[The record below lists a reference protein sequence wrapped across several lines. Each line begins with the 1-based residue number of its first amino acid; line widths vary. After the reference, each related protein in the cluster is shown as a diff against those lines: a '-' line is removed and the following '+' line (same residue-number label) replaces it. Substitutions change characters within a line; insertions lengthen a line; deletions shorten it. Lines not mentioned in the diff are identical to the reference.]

1 MISLLLASLLGC
13 TAAVVHIQ
21 PMDPVPDAHW
31 IQLDDD
37 GKAWDCVSRPDGKN
51 WDGLEYYD
59 PLTKKGVVYLFKPG
73 EVTDTITIKL
83 RGVESGT
90 RYRVTFEDGSN
101 HRQMPCSVAG

>member
-51 WDGLEYYD
+51 WHPECVKVDYKNSAEPAKD
-59 PLTKKGVVYLFKPG
+59 
-73 EVTDTITIKL
+73 
-83 RGVESGT
+83 
-90 RYRVTFEDGSN
+90 
-101 HRQMPCSVAG
+101 